1 VLGRITAVEASSGD
15 DVYRQSREDA
25 WWTGPILA
33 AGASTLPKGHTLVEP
48 YMFNVM
54 SRGRYDDDGTR
65 RSGPRRHSYGS
76 LTYLLYGLVD
86 DFTVGVIPRF
96 GYNDV
101 SDGPDSSGVGIGDFT
116 VQGTYRLMQFHDG
129 ARTPT
134 MSIVLQETLP
144 TGKYDQLGARP
155 SDGIGTGAYTT
166 TLSLNS
172 QYFLWMPNGRIVR
185 TRLNLSYALADSA
198 SVEDVSVYG
207 TGQGF
212 RGRARPGRAFIV
224 DSAWEYSMTR
234 NWVLALDVV
243 YEHDSSTTLSGFDPA
258 PAGSGAPPT
267 RVQRR
272 FGSSEVFTLAPAVE
286 YNWNSQIGVIV
297 GTVFT
302 VAGRNASATLVPVMA
317 LNMVF

>member
-1 VLGRITAVEASSGD
+1 
-15 DVYRQSREDA
+15 
-25 WWTGPILA
+25 
-33 AGASTLPKGHTLVEP
+33 
-48 YMFNVM
+48 
-54 SRGRYDDDGTR
+54 
-65 RSGPRRHSYGS
+65 
-76 LTYLLYGLVD
+76 
-86 DFTVGVIPRF
+86 
-96 GYNDV
+96 
-101 SDGPDSSGVGIGDFT
+101 
-116 VQGTYRLMQFHDG
+116 
-129 ARTPT
+129 
-134 MSIVLQETLP
+134 
-144 TGKYDQLGARP
+144 
-155 SDGIGTGAYTT
+155 
-166 TLSLNS
+166 
-172 QYFLWMPNGRIVR
+172 MPNGRIMR
-185 TRLNLSYALADSA
+185 TRLNLSYAISDWA
-198 SVEDVSVYG
+198 SVEEVSVYG

-302 VAGRNASATLVPVMA
+302 IAGRNASATLVPVMA